1 MKLPRYFPFLIA
13 AALAIQLTWYGMLTI
28 SFVQA
33 GKVEG
38 SDFRWFYAVGLV
50 WRQYGS
56 HAVYDLDL
64 ASAAQAQVAGVAEG
78 QERILLPNHPPFV
91 YPVLALL
98 AGMEFRDAYYLYF
111 FGTWIF
117 MASFMVVVYK
127 LLRGKNW
134 PRLEAFLLSC
144 SILLFEPFFI
154 SVLKGQDTYILLIG
168 GLFLL
173 FSFVGKKDWLA
184 GVGLGLMLIRP
195 QIALILAIPFLF
207 RKQKVWWWFLATATL
222 LGIYSFIQIGWSGI
236 RDYIVVLGLSTGVE
250 GFGWDEVGMFD
261 GVGLIMRMIPALDID
276 LIHVI
281 GWIFYL
287 ASMVGLSILWRS
299 AKAIQQWHL
308 SLAVILGLFAAPH
321 LHYHDLA
328 LLAVPLVGL
337 VVAGVERKKIKISTA
352 VALPMVTSIMFLFGE
367 FWDPARLTFPYLLM
381 AGLPVWTWWVERD
394 G

>member
-1 MKLPRYFPFLIA
+1 MKRPRYFLFLIA
-13 AALAIQLTWYGMLTI
+13 TLLTI
-28 SFVQA
+28 QIVWYTILTVSYIKKGQ
-33 GKVEG
+33 VEG
-38 SDFRWFYAVGLV
+38 SDFRWFYAVGKV
-50 WRQYGS
+50 SRQYGS
-56 HAVYDLDL
+56 GAVYDLEL
-64 ASAAQAQVAGVAEG
+64 AAIAQAQVAGTAVGE
-78 QERILLPNHPPFV
+78 ERILLPNHPPFV
-91 YPVLALL
+91 YPVMALL
-98 AGMEFRDAYYLYF
+98 ADLDFRQAYNCYLL
-111 FGTWIF
+111 GVWIF
-117 MASFMVVVYK
+117 TAAIMSTLYL
-127 LLRGKNW
+127 LLRKRDW
-134 PRLEAFLLSC
+134 PRLDAFLLSC
-144 SILLFEPFFI
+144 SVLLFEPFFI

-173 FSFVGKKDWLA
+173 FSFIGKKDWLA
-184 GVGLGLMLIRP
+184 GIGLGLMLIRP

-207 RKQKVWWWFLATATL
+207 RKQRVWWWFLATAAL

-261 GVGLIMRMIPALDID
+261 AVGLIMRMIPTLDLD

-287 ASMVGLSILWRS
+287 ASMVGLSILWS
-299 AKAIQQWHL
+299 SSKAIQQWHL

-352 VALPMVTSIMFLFGE
+352 GALPMITSIVFLFSE

>member
-1 MKLPRYFPFLIA
+1 V
-13 AALAIQLTWYGMLTI
+13 
-28 SFVQA
+28 S
-33 GKVEG
+33 
-38 SDFRWFYAVGLV
+38 
-50 WRQYGS
+50 RQYGS
-56 HAVYDLDL
+56 GAVYDLEL
-64 ASAAQAQVAGVAEG
+64 AAIAQAQVAGTAVGE
-78 QERILLPNHPPFV
+78 ERILLPNHPPFV
-91 YPVLALL
+91 YPVMALL
-98 AGMEFRDAYYLYF
+98 ADLDFRQAYNCYLL
-111 FGTWIF
+111 GVWIF
-117 MASFMVVVYK
+117 TAAIMSTLYL
-127 LLRGKNW
+127 LLRKRDW
-134 PRLEAFLLSC
+134 PRLDAFLLSC
-144 SILLFEPFFI
+144 SVLLFEPFFI

-173 FSFVGKKDWLA
+173 FSFIGKKDWLA
-184 GVGLGLMLIRP
+184 GIGLGLMLIRP

-207 RKQKVWWWFLATATL
+207 RKQRVWWWFLATAAL

-261 GVGLIMRMIPALDID
+261 AVGLIMRMIPTLDLD

-287 ASMVGLSILWRS
+287 ASMVGLSILWS
-299 AKAIQQWHL
+299 SSKAIQQWHL

-352 VALPMVTSIMFLFGE
+352 VALPMITSIVFLFSE